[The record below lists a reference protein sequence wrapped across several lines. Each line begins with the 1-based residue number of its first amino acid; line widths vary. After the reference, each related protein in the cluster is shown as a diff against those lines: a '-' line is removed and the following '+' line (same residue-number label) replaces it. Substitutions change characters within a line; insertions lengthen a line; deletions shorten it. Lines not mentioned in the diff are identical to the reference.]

1 MHYGVWEFIEDPEPD
16 GSEKG
21 RDKLL
26 KTKQKKNT
34 HMTLR
39 KQFL

>member
-1 MHYGVWEFIEDPEPD
+1 MHYGAWEFIEDPEPD

-21 RDKLL
+21 RDELL
-26 KTKQKKNT
+26 KKNKKQ
-34 HMTLR
+34 MTLR

>member
-21 RDKLL
+21 RYELL
-26 KTKQKKNT
+26 KKQ
-34 HMTLR
+34 MTLR